1 MGRTGPTPKPGG
13 DTRRRVPAP
22 TGTNAAMGPA
32 AANWLPSTRRAW
44 ELYTQGEAAKIL
56 RVEDEPAVRR
66 LFSRIDK
73 LSLLWEAVPD
83 DPGLAEKALRS
94 VRILDAMVARGCAE
108 LGIGPLARARLG
120 IGTAPKPRSALD
132 DFLGNDEGDDAK
144 AQ

>member
-13 DTRRRVPAP
+13 DTRRRVPSP

-32 AANWLPSTRRAW
+32 VGNWLPSTQRAW
-44 ELYTQGEAAKIL
+44 ESYTQSEAAKIL

-66 LFSRIDK
+66 LFGRIDK
-73 LSLLWEAVPD
+73 LTRLWEAVPD
-83 DPGLAEKALRS
+83 DPNDAEKALRS

-120 IGTAPKPRSALD
+120 IGSAPKQRSALD
-132 DFLGNDEGDDAK
+132 DFLGKEEVDG
-144 AQ
+144 